1 MGVQSDPVFGP
12 IALFGLGGIHVE
24 VFKDV
29 VLKPCPFGVE
39 KAREL
44 IRSIKGVA
52 LLDGVRG
59 QPSVDVDALAEMLSR
74 LSVFAA
80 KAGPRLVSI
89 DLNPV
94 IATPEGAWAVDALM
108 ELEPVSEQE
117 PALLS

>member
-1 MGVQSDPVFGP
+1 MGVQNDPVFGP

-29 VLKPCPFGVE
+29 VLSPCPFGVDR
-39 KAREL
+39 AREL

-59 QPSVDVDALAEMLSR
+59 RPAVDIDALANMLSR

-80 KAGPRLVSI
+80 NAGPALVSV

-94 IATPEGAWAVDALM
+94 IATPAGAWAVDALI
-108 ELEPVSEQE
+108 ELEAVSSEQAE
-117 PALLS
+117 LCA